1 MFRLPFEIFLALRY
15 FKPRGTYVSVI
26 TLIAIIGVTLAVGML
41 IIVIAVMT
49 GFDKELR
56 DKILGFNSH
65 LKIYSA
71 GTPMKDYQKV
81 LSLVK
86 EEQKVKSV
94 APFVLGQVLV
104 ETQPEHGASM
114 VLAPYIRGV
123 APELEH
129 TVSMIPSNIVEG
141 EFDLDGRTVIVGK
154 EMADSL
160 GLKIGSRLGIYSPKN
175 LHKMKESRNQTN
187 QVAVLPDDYT
197 VSGIFDVGHYE
208 YNSMIVITSLE
219 NAQELYNLDSDVHG
233 LMVMIDDPFEAEFV
247 AGELQKK
254 LGAGYRVVTWMEENS
269 GILNALVVEKQAMF
283 VVLFVIMI
291 VAAFGITG
299 TLIAFVF
306 QKTREI
312 GILKALGA
320 SNLQISWIFFSQSL
334 MVGIFGVAGGLA
346 FGKTLLA
353 CRNEFLRFMNRVTG
367 IDLFPSSIYVFKELP
382 AIIQINDVIVICGS
396 ALILCALAG
405 IIPALRAAMLHP
417 VEALRYE

>member
-41 IIVIAVMT
+41 IIVISVMT

-56 DKILGFNSH
+56 EKILGFNSH
-65 LKIYSA
+65 LKIYAA
-71 GTPMKDYQKV
+71 GTPMKDYRKV
-81 LSLVK
+81 MSTIK
-86 EEQKVKSV
+86 NSPKVRSI

-104 ETQPEHGASM
+104 ETQPEFGTSM
-114 VLAPYIRGV
+114 ILAPYIRG
-123 APELEH
+123 ADPELEP

-141 EFDLDGRTVIVGK
+141 EFNLDGRNVIVGR
-154 EMADSL
+154 EMAESL

-175 LHKMKESRNQTN
+175 LHKMKETRNQTN

-197 VSGIFDVGHYE
+197 VAGIFDVGHFE
-208 YNSMIVITSLE
+208 YNSMIIITALE

-233 LMVMIDDPFEAEFV
+233 LMAMIDDPFAAETV
-247 AGELQKK
+247 AGELQSK
-254 LGAGYRVVTWMEENS
+254 LGSNYRVVTWMEENS

-320 SNLQISWIFFSQSL
+320 TNLQISWIFFSQSL
-334 MVGIFGVAGGLA
+334 MVGIFGVGGGLI
-346 FGKTLLA
+346 FGKTLLSW
-353 CRNEFLRFMNRVTG
+353 RNEFLRFMNKLTG

-382 AIIQINDVIVICGS
+382 AVVNTHDVVIICGS

>member
-65 LKIYSA
+65 LKVLGA
-71 GTPMKDYQKV
+71 GAPLKDYNKI
-81 LSLVK
+81 LPLI
-86 EEQKVKSV
+86 KSV
-94 APFVLGQVLV
+94 PHIKSAAPFVLGQVLI
-104 ETQPEHGASM
+104 ETQPEYGSSM
-114 VLAPYIRGV
+114 ILAPYIRG
-123 APELEH
+123 ADPELEH
-129 TVSMIPSNIVEG
+129 TVTMIPSNIVEG
-141 EFDLDGRTVIVGK
+141 EFNLEGRNVIVGR
-154 EMADSL
+154 EMAYNL
-160 GLKIGSRLGIYSPKN
+160 GLKIGSRIGIYSPKN
-175 LHKMKESRNQTN
+175 IQKMRESKHQTN

-197 VSGIFDVGHYE
+197 VAGIFDVGHFE
-208 YNSMIVITSLE
+208 YNSMIIITSLE

-233 LMVMIDDPFEAEFV
+233 LMVMIEDPFKAEEV
-247 AGELQKK
+247 ASSLQAK
-254 LGAGYRVVTWMEENS
+254 LGANYRVVTWMEENS
-269 GILNALVVEKQAMF
+269 GILNALAVEKQAMF
-283 VVLFVIMI
+283 VVLFVVMI

-334 MVGIFGVAGGLA
+334 LVGIIGVAGGLI
-346 FGKTLLA
+346 FGNTLLA
-353 CRNEFLRFMNRVTG
+353 WRNEFLRFMNKVTG

-382 AIIQINDVIVICGS
+382 ALVNTHDVIIICGS
-396 ALILCALAG
+396 ALILCTLAG